1 MLPLYYLTTTFI
13 DTENKRILK
22 SSAFQHFK
30 KVVNLSFKSMH
41 YFLKRVFELLI
52 NAVLILNIER
62 KKYNC
67 MVLNSYSLN
76 SCISV

>member
-1 MLPLYYLTTTFI
+1 MLPLYYLTMTFI

-22 SSAFQHFK
+22 SSAFQQHFK

-62 KKYNC
+62 K
-67 MVLNSYSLN
+67 
-76 SCISV
+76 